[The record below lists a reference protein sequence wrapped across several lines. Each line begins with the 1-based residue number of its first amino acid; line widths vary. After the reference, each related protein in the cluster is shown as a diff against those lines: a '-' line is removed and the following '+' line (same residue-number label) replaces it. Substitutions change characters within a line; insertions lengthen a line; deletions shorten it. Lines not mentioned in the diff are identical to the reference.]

1 MITKFKIFEQI
12 KTRNIGETPQIGDY
26 AIIDHE
32 WFNFLHIGK
41 EPNIVKIVNI
51 TPLGSKGLVT
61 FENGIMNYGILKI
74 KYWSRYKDDL
84 EDLIMSK
91 KYNL

>member
-32 WFNFLHIGK
+32 WFNFLHTGK

-51 TPLGSKGLVT
+51 TPYNYSII
-61 FENGIMNYGILKI
+61 FEKGIMENYGILKI